1 MNPLKKKPR
10 TSQFHEAP
18 EKPSWLKVKLAF
30 PTKENPGSFVR
41 ENLENSKLH
50 TVCESASCPNL
61 NHCWSRKTATYMI
74 LGDICTR
81 KCGYCDIA
89 SGKPGPADPGEPK
102 RIAESVKTL
111 GLKHVV
117 ITSVNRDDLGDG
129 GATHYSNVI
138 SEIRKLS
145 NAKIEVLIPDFRNK
159 ISSLEILYES
169 RPDIINHNIETV
181 KSLFKKIAPQ
191 KNYNDSL
198 GVLNVSFQKGFVTKS
213 GIMLGFGEPIEEVK
227 ECLQDLRNANVQ
239 MLTIGQYLQ
248 PTRTH
253 YPLVEYIDKDIFSEL
268 KKYAIEIGFR
278 HVESGPLVRSSYHA
292 EKQAEEI
299 L

>member
-198 GVLNVSFQKGFVTKS
+198 GVLNLSFQKGFVTKS

>member
-74 LGDICTR
+74 MGDICTR

-102 RIAESVKTL
+102 RIAESIKTL
-111 GLKHVV
+111 ELKHVV
-117 ITSVNRDDLGDG
+117 ITSVNRDDMEDG

-198 GVLNVSFQKGFVTKS
+198 GVLNLSFQKGFVTKS